1 MPRTV
6 AQPPL
11 FAVGRFPTTRYQG
24 SKRKL
29 AATILS
35 HLRRLEFSTILDAF
49 GGTGAVAH
57 AFKSAG
63 KQVTYNDLLAFN
75 HQVGVAL
82 IENDSIRLGDDDVDA
97 VCTRQRGGTYGQVI
111 EEHFDG
117 IYYTRE
123 ENRWL
128 DAAVGNIGRI
138 PCRYRRA
145 LAWCAL
151 FQAAMAKRP
160 YNLFHRRNLYM
171 RTAQVQR
178 SFGNKASWDR
188 SFPNH
193 FRAFAAEANDALIDG
208 CGRCRAVCGDALDVE
223 PGYDLVYIDP
233 PYVNQSGV
241 GVDYRGF
248 YHFLEGMVGY
258 DRWPTLI
265 DRHPKH
271 RPLVPQTNPW
281 TSGRT
286 VYEMFRRLFEH
297 FQRSILVVSYR
308 SDGIPTIEE
317 LASMLATFK
326 EKLEVIEGER
336 YQYALSTKRSTREV
350 LLIGSDA

>member
-1 MPRTV
+1 MPRTLT
-6 AQPPL
+6 QPPL
-11 FAVGRFPTTRYQG
+11 FAVGQFPTTRYQG

-35 HLRRLEFSTILDAF
+35 HLRRFEFSTVLDAF

-57 AFKSAG
+57 AFKAAG

-82 IENDSIRLGDDDVDA
+82 IENDSILISDDDVDA
-97 VCTRQRGGTYGQVI
+97 LCKRHGPVAYDDFI

-138 PCRYRRA
+138 PCRYKRA
-145 LAWCAL
+145 LAWFAL

-171 RTAQVQR
+171 RTAHVER

-188 SFPNH
+188 SFPDH
-193 FRAFAAEANDALIDG
+193 FRTFAAEGNDARIDG
-208 CGRCRAVCGDALDVE
+208 RGRCRAICSDALDVE
-223 PGYDLVYIDP
+223 PGYDLVYLDP

-241 GVDYRGF
+241 GVDYRSF
-248 YHFLEGMVGY
+248 YHFLEGMVHY
-258 DRWPTLI
+258 DRWPVII
-265 DRHPKH
+265 DRHRKH
-271 RPLVPQTNPW
+271 RPLVPQANPW

-286 VYEMFRRLFEH
+286 CHEMFRRLFDR

-308 SDGIPTIEE
+308 SDGIPAIAE
-317 LASMLATFK
+317 LASMLGTVKAK
-326 EKLEVIEGER
+326 VEVIEGGR
-336 YQYALSTKRSTREV
+336 YQYALSTKRTTREV